1 MTTILFFHIIAVELV
16 QLDFKMVE
24 AQKTEGKVNRR
35 RFLDYLLAGSIMVTF
50 GAVVAAALNFIYPPK
65 KEGGAEAVEK
75 LEVGPIFDLPEGKA
89 KPVVFQNKNV
99 MVIHVKE
106 GFFAVDM
113 KCTHLGCMVEW
124 DDKTSVLKCPC
135 HAAFFDYKGN
145 VISGPAPR
153 ALPTYKVEIMSDKI
167 YLVGA

>member
-1 MTTILFFHIIAVELV
+1 MTTILIFYIIAAKFVYSK
-16 QLDFKMVE
+16 FKMAE
-24 AQKTEGKVNRR
+24 IKKEEDKITRR
-35 RFLDYLLAGSIMVTF
+35 RFLDYLLVGSILVTF
-50 GAVVAAALNFIYPPK
+50 GAVVGAALNFIYPPK
-65 KEGGAEAVEK
+65 KEGGAEAAEK
-75 LEVGPIFDLPEGKA
+75 LEVGPTSDLPEGKA
-89 KPVVFQNKNV
+89 KPVIFENKNV

-124 DDKTSVLKCPC
+124 EEKTLVLKCPC

-153 ALPTYKVEIMSDKI
+153 ALPTYRVEIMSDKI
-167 YLVGA
+167 YLVGT